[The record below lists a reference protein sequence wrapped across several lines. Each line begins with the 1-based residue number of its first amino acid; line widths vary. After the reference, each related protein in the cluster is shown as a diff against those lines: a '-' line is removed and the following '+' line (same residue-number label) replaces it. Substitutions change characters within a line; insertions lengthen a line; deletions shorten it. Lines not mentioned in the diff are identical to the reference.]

1 MKPGRAGWFLLARL
15 GATLLAGVLVGW
27 MLGEIFAGIALAL
40 AGMLAWQL
48 LNLYWLDGWLKDRS
62 GRDPP
67 DSSGLWGDVVS
78 RVVRLHRRKRFHKQR
93 LLDVFRELRHSTA
106 AMPDGVVILNSQW
119 EILWFNRMAG
129 KLLGLRRK
137 VDLGLRIINLVRDP
151 ALVRYLDSGEFH
163 ETLILARGTEEPRLH
178 LSMQVV
184 PYSGTQRLMLVRD
197 VSHQVALESMRQDF
211 VANASHEL
219 RSPLTVMTGYLETLL
234 QDDAIDPD
242 LRGPLAEMQRQ
253 TQRMNGVVND
263 LLDLSRLDALSG
275 EAAGD
280 AVDVPAICAMLCK
293 DVLARAVHPAV
304 AAQLATDARLLGD
317 ETELLSAFSN
327 LVDNAAKYTPATGS
341 IRICWRLD
349 ENGYARFEVRD
360 TGPGIAAEHLPR
372 LTERFYRVD
381 SGRSRAAGGAGLG
394 LAIVKHVL
402 QHHGALLE
410 VKSEPGAGSTFA
422 CIFPPRRVL
431 LNVVSGSIATQFQS
445 AAGPASESIDGNRRS
460 FAPHF
465 PQVQ

>member
-1 MKPGRAGWFLLARL
+1 MPGRAGWFLLARL
-15 GATLLAGVLVGW
+15 GATLLAGAIVGW
-27 MLGEIFAGIALAL
+27 MLGAFLAGIALVL

-48 LNLYWLDGWLKDRS
+48 LNLYWLDYWLKDRS

-137 VDLGLRIINLVRDP
+137 VDLRLRIINLVRDP
-151 ALVRYLDSGEFH
+151 ALVRYLEGGDFH
-163 ETLILARGTEEPRLH
+163 ETLVIARGTEPRLH
-178 LSMQVV
+178 LSLQVV

-219 RSPLTVMTGYLETLL
+219 RSPLTVVTGYLETLL
-234 QDDAIDPD
+234 QDEEIDPA
-242 LRGPLAEMQRQ
+242 LRGPLSEMQRQ
-253 TQRMNGVVND
+253 TLRMNGIVND
-263 LLDLSRLDALSG
+263 LLDLSRLDALNG

-280 AVDVPAICAMLCK
+280 AVDVSAISALLCK
-293 DVLARAVHPAV
+293 DVLARAVHPAISMQV
-304 AAQLATDARLLGD
+304 STDARLLGD
-317 ETELLSAFSN
+317 ETELHSAFSN

-349 ENGYARFEVRD
+349 ESGHARFEVHD
-360 TGPGIAAEHLPR
+360 TGPGIAPEHLPR

-402 QHHGALLE
+402 QHHGAVLD
-410 VKSEPGAGSTFA
+410 VKSTPGAGSTFT

-431 LNVVSGSIATQFQS
+431 LSSGSGNIATQVQS
-445 AAGPASESIDGNRRS
+445 AAGPAPENIDGNG
-460 FAPHF
+460 
-465 PQVQ
+465 

>member
-1 MKPGRAGWFLLARL
+1 MPDRAGWFLLARI
-15 GATLLAGVLVGW
+15 GATLLAGALIGW
-27 MLGEIFAGIALAL
+27 MLGELFAGIALAL

-48 LNLYWLDGWLKDRS
+48 LNLYWLDFWLKDRS

-67 DSSGLWGDVVS
+67 DSSGLWGDVVA

-137 VDLGLRIINLVRDP
+137 VDIGLRIINLVRDP
-151 ALVRYLDSGEFH
+151 SLVRYLEGANFH
-163 ETLILARGTEEPRLH
+163 ETLVLPRGTEPRVH
-178 LSMQVV
+178 LSLQVV

-219 RSPLTVMTGYLETLL
+219 RSPLTVVTGYLETML
-234 QDDAIDPD
+234 QDDELDPG
-242 LRGPLAEMQRQ
+242 LRGPLTEMQRQ

-263 LLDLSRLDALSG
+263 LLDLSRLDALSE

-280 AVDVPAICAMLCK
+280 VVDVPAICSMLCK
-293 DVLARAVHPAV
+293 DVLARPVHPAV
-304 AAQLATDARLLGD
+304 AVQLGTDARLLGD

-349 ENGYARFEVRD
+349 ESGHARFEVHD

-402 QHHGALLE
+402 QHHGAMLD
-410 VKSEPGAGSTFA
+410 VKSEPGVGSTFA
-422 CIFPPRRVL
+422 CIFPPRRVR
-431 LNVVSGSIATQFQS
+431 LNGASGTIATQFQS

-460 FAPHF
+460 FPPHI
-465 PQVQ
+465 PPVQ

>member
-1 MKPGRAGWFLLARL
+1 VSPGRAGWFLLARL
-15 GATLLAGVLVGW
+15 GATLLAGALLGW
-27 MLGEIFAGIALAL
+27 ILGDVFAGIALAL

-48 LNLYWLDGWLKDRS
+48 LNLYWLDFWLKDRS

-67 DSSGLWGDVVS
+67 DSSGLWGDVVA

-151 ALVRYLDSGEFH
+151 ALARYLDRGDFH
-163 ETLILARGTEEPRLH
+163 ETLILARGTEPRLH
-178 LSMQVV
+178 LSLQVV
-184 PYSGTQRLMLVRD
+184 PYSGTQRLMLARD

-219 RSPLTVMTGYLETLL
+219 RSPLTVVTGYLETLL
-234 QDDAIDPD
+234 QDDDLDPA
-242 LRGPLAEMQRQ
+242 LRGPLSEMQRQ

-263 LLDLSRLDALSG
+263 LLDLSRLDALSE
-275 EAAGD
+275 EAPGD
-280 AVDVPAICAMLCK
+280 VVDVPAICAMLSK
-293 DVLARAVHPAV
+293 DVLARAVHPRV
-304 AAQLATDARLLGD
+304 SSQVDTDARLLGD
-317 ETELLSAFSN
+317 ETELLSALSN

-349 ENGYARFEVRD
+349 ENGYARFEVHD
-360 TGPGIAAEHLPR
+360 TGPGIAPEHLPR

-402 QHHGALLE
+402 QHHGALLD
-410 VKSEPGAGSTFA
+410 VKSEPGVGSTFA

-431 LNVVSGSIATQFQS
+431 LSAAGGNIGTHIPP

-460 FAPHF
+460 FAPHI

>member
-1 MKPGRAGWFLLARL
+1 MMAGRAAWFLLARI
-15 GATLLAGVLVGW
+15 GITLLLGVVAGW
-27 MLGEIFAGIALAL
+27 MLGHLMFGLVAALTVV
-40 AGMLAWQL
+40 LAWQL
-48 LNLYWLDGWLKDRS
+48 LNLYWLDYWLRDRS

-67 DSSGLWGDVVS
+67 DASGLWGEVVS

-106 AMPDGVVILNSQW
+106 AMPDGVVILNTQW

-129 KLLGLRRK
+129 KLLALRRK
-137 VDLGLRIINLVRDP
+137 ADLGLRIINLVRDP
-151 ALVRYLDSGEFH
+151 ALVRYLEQGEFR
-163 ETLILARGTEEPRLH
+163 EPLVIGRGDSPRLH

-234 QDDAIDPD
+234 QDDGLDAG
-242 LRGPLAEMQRQ
+242 LRGPLGEMQRQ
-253 TQRMNGVVND
+253 TQRMNRIVND
-263 LLDLSRLDALSG
+263 LLDLSRLEAVADEAGGDSLDMASTCAL
-275 EAAGD
+275 
-280 AVDVPAICAMLCK
+280 LRK
-293 DVLARAVHPAV
+293 DVLARPVHPDV
-304 AAQLATDARLLGD
+304 TVQIESEARLRGV
-317 ETELLSAFSN
+317 ESELLSAFSN
-327 LVDNAAKYTPATGS
+327 LVDNAAKYTPASGS
-341 IRICWRLD
+341 IRIRWHVD
-349 ENGYARFEVRD
+349 AGGHGRFEVSD

-402 QHHGALLE
+402 QHHGAFLD
-410 VKSEPGAGSTFA
+410 VASEPGAGSTFT

-431 LNVVSGSIATQFQS
+431 AGSTGGTIPTQSGF
-445 AAGPASESIDGNRRS
+445 AAGPAMEQKDGNSRS
-460 FAPHF
+460 LAPHIA
-465 PQVQ
+465 PIQ